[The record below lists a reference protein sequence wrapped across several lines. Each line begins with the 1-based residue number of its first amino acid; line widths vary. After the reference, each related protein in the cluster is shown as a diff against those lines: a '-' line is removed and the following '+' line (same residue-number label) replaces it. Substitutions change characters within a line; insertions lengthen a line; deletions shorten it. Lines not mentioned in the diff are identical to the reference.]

1 MTHERFFALQR
12 SSSSVSGG
20 AVVTSKAE
28 EYRAKARECE
38 ENAEKTRDSV
48 IKQRLIELAQQWRTL
63 AAHEEK
69 NAR

>member
-1 MTHERFFALQR
+1 M
-12 SSSSVSGG
+12 V
-20 AVVTSKAE
+20 KNNAE